1 MIAGPVRTASLIGA
15 PTDVGASDRGASMGP
30 EAMRVAG
37 LAAALSRHGLKVID
51 RGNVSGPPNP
61 CLPPVDGYRHLP
73 EVFEWNRQV
82 HDAVHRDLALGHLP
96 IMLGGDHSLGI
107 GSISA
112 VARHCR
118 EAGRK
123 LRVLWLDA
131 HADFNTR
138 ELSPSGNLHGMP
150 LACLCGFGPPEL
162 VQLGGCTPAISPKWI
177 RQVGIR
183 SVDSGEKRFV
193 HEQELEVFDMRYVD
207 ELGVQ
212 RVMELALADMDSDTH
227 LHVSFDVDFLD
238 PEIAPG
244 VGTTVPGGPSY
255 REAQLCMEMIADTG
269 RLASLDVVEL
279 NPALDVRNKT
289 ATLAV
294 DLIESLFGKSTL
306 MRRPAL
312 LTERPTHL
320 ERSFHRADDSLLVS
334 GATHRV
340 RREDS
345 VARNPVA

>member
-1 MIAGPVRTASLIGA
+1 MMPATPRSATLIGA

-37 LAAALSRHGLKVID
+37 LGGALLGRGLQVID
-51 RGNVSGPPNP
+51 RGNLNGPPNP
-61 CLPPVDGYRHLP
+61 ALPPVGGYRHLA
-73 EVFEWNRQV
+73 EVLEWNRQV
-82 HDAVHRDLALGHLP
+82 HEAVYRDLAAGHLP
-96 IMLGGDHSLGI
+96 ILLGGDHSLAI
-107 GSISA
+107 GSIGA

-118 EAGRK
+118 DSGRK

-150 LACLCGFGPPEL
+150 LACLCGFGPDEL
-162 VQLGGCTPAISPKWI
+162 VRLGGAVPAIRPQWV

-183 SVDSGEKRFV
+183 SVDAGEKRFV

-207 ELGVQ
+207 EMGVRQ
-212 RVMELALADMDSDTH
+212 AMELALADLDSQTH

-306 MRRPAL
+306 MRRPMPAQINAGSRCARKSMSAR
-312 LTERPTHL
+312 TEGNSP
-320 ERSFHRADDSLLVS
+320 
-334 GATHRV
+334 
-340 RREDS
+340 RRLGKT
-345 VARNPVA
+345 A